1 MKSPVNAFK
10 KPALFILCY
19 FLATLCIVLSTS
31 ATRGDEKIIVVASTS
46 WTGAIAEAAGAD
58 EVRILAPFELK
69 HPPEYDYRP
78 SDISQLRFARLLVY
92 GGYEP
97 FVKKLAVAAGL
108 PRDKMIAIATSN
120 DPDNLKKQARFL
132 AEKMGTQKREAAW
145 EKAMDKAL
153 ADIQQQA
160 QKNKISRK
168 KVLVQKYQLPF
179 VKWLGFDVIGVF
191 SADELSPN
199 KVMEY
204 ARMKPD
210 MIIDNFHNPQ
220 GQPIAEITKCDYVA
234 LINFPSAN
242 ARTLIELLKENATR
256 LGVLNDHRP

>member
-10 KPALFILCY
+10 KPAFFIFCF
-19 FLATLCIVLSTS
+19 FLATLCIVRSTS
-31 ATRGDEKIIVVASTS
+31 ATRADEKIIVVASTS

-97 FVKKLAVAAGL
+97 FVKKLAIAAGFPQARL
-108 PRDKMIAIATSN
+108 IAIMTSN
-120 DPDNLKKQARFL
+120 DPGNLKKQVRL
-132 AEKMGTQKREAAW
+132 LSEKMGTQKREAAW
-145 EKAMDKAL
+145 EKDFDKVL
-153 ADIQQQA
+153 ADIQKQA

-168 KVLVQKYQLPF
+168 RVLVQKYQIPF

-191 SADELSPN
+191 NTDELSPN

-204 ARMKPD
+204 AMMKPD
-210 MIIDNFHNPQ
+210 MVIDNFHNPQ
-220 GQPIAEITKCDYVA
+220 GKPIAEIAKCDYVA
-234 LINFPSAN
+234 LINFPSPN
-242 ARTLIELLKENATR
+242 ARSLIELLKDNATR
-256 LGVLNDHRP
+256 LGGEK

>member
-1 MKSPVNAFK
+1 MNILK
-10 KPALFILCY
+10 KPAFFSLCFFLTVLWILLSA
-19 FLATLCIVLSTS
+19 FLAK
-31 ATRGDEKIIVVASTS
+31 ADDKIIVVASTS

-78 SDISQLRFARLLVY
+78 SDIAQLRSARLLVY

-108 PRDKMIAIATSN
+108 PQEKMIVIVTSN

-145 EKAMDKAL
+145 EKALNKVLDE
-153 ADIQQQA
+153 IQKQA
-160 QKNKISRK
+160 KKKKISQKR
-168 KVLVQKYQLPF
+168 VLVQKYQVPL
-179 VKWLGFDVIGVF
+179 VKWLGFDVIGAF
-191 SADELSPN
+191 NTDELSPN

-204 ARMKPD
+204 AMMKPD
-210 MIIDNFHNPQ
+210 MVIDNFHNPQ
-220 GQPIAEITKCDYVA
+220 GKPIAEIAKCDYVA
-234 LINFPSAN
+234 IINFPSAN
-242 ARTLIELLKENATR
+242 APSLIELLKENAAK
-256 LGVLNDHRP
+256 LGMKK

>member
-1 MKSPVNAFK
+1 MNPSMSIFNKSV
-10 KPALFILCY
+10 ISISC
-19 FLATLCIVLSTS
+19 FLWVVLSVLLS
-31 ATRGDEKIIVVASTS
+31 ADATKADDKIIVAASTS

-78 SDISQLRFARLLVY
+78 SDIALLRFANLLVY

-97 FVKKLAVAAGL
+97 FIEKLAVAAKM
-108 PRDKMIAIATSN
+108 PREKMMVIVTSN
-120 DPDNLKKQARFL
+120 DPDNLKKQARLL
-132 AEKMGTQKREAAW
+132 AEKMGTQKREAVW
-145 EKAMDKAL
+145 EKDLDKVL

-160 QKNKISRK
+160 QKKKISRK
-168 KVLVQKYQLPF
+168 KVLVQKYQVPF
-179 VKWLGFDVIGVF
+179 VKWLGFDIIGVF

-199 KVMEY
+199 KVMQY

-220 GQPIAEITKCDYVA
+220 GKPIAEITRCEYVA
-234 LINFPSAN
+234 LINFPSSN
-242 ARTLIELLKENATR
+242 ARTLIELLNENAAR
-256 LGVLNDHRP
+256 LGLIDHRP

>member
-1 MKSPVNAFK
+1 MTVLKKS
-10 KPALFILCY
+10 ALFSLCF
-19 FLATLCIVLSTS
+19 FLTLLWIVLLTS
-31 ATRGDEKIIVVASTS
+31 LTKAEDKIIVVASTS

-78 SDISQLRFARLLVY
+78 SDIAQLRSARLLVY

-97 FVKKLAVAAGL
+97 FVKKLAIAAGL
-108 PRDKMIAIATSN
+108 PPEKMMVIVTSN
-120 DPDNLKKQARFL
+120 DPDNLKKQARLL

-145 EKAMDKAL
+145 EKALDKAL

-160 QKNKISRK
+160 KKNKISQK
-168 KVLVQKYQLPF
+168 KVLVQKYQMPF
-179 VKWLGFDVIGVF
+179 VKWLGFDIIGVF

-210 MIIDNFHNPQ
+210 MVIDNFHNPQ
-220 GQPIAEITKCDYVA
+220 GKPIAEIAKCDYVA
-234 LINFPSAN
+234 LINFPTAN
-242 ARTLIELLKENATR
+242 ARSLIELMMENAAK
-256 LGVLNDHRP
+256 LGMKK

>member
-1 MKSPVNAFK
+1 MKAFK
-10 KPALFILCY
+10 KRAFSIFCLFPVIFCIL
-19 FLATLCIVLSTS
+19 LSTGT
-31 ATRGDEKIIVVASTS
+31 TRAADKIIVVASTS

-78 SDISQLRFARLLVY
+78 SDIARLRFARMLVY

-97 FVKKLAVAAGL
+97 FVEKLAVAAGL
-108 PRDKMIAIATSN
+108 APEKMMVIVTRN
-120 DPDNLKKQARFL
+120 DPDNLKKQARLL
-132 AEKMGTQKREAAW
+132 AEKMGTQKRETAW
-145 EKAMDKAL
+145 EKALDRVLTDMK
-153 ADIQQQA
+153 QQA
-160 QKNKISRK
+160 KKNKISQKR
-168 KVLVQKYQLPF
+168 VLVQKYQVPF
-179 VKWLGFDVIGVF
+179 VKWLGFDIIGVF

-220 GQPIAEITKCDYVA
+220 GKPIAEITKCDYVA
-234 LINFPSAN
+234 LLNFPSAD
-242 ARTLIELLKENATR
+242 ARTLIELLKQNAAR
-256 LGVLNDHRP
+256 LGMTNNHHP

>member
-1 MKSPVNAFK
+1 MNTFN
-10 KPALFILCY
+10 KPALFSLCFFLTILWI
-19 FLATLCIVLSTS
+19 LMSTS
-31 ATRGDEKIIVVASTS
+31 PTKADDKIIVVASTS

-78 SDISQLRFARLLVY
+78 SDIAQLRSARLLVY

-97 FVKKLAVAAGL
+97 FVKKLAVAAGF
-108 PRDKMIAIATSN
+108 PREKMIVIVTSN
-120 DPDNLKKQARFL
+120 DPDNLKKQARL
-132 AEKMGTQKREAAW
+132 LSEKMGTQKREAVW
-145 EKAMDKAL
+145 EKALDKAL
-153 ADIQQQA
+153 ADIQKQA
-160 QKNKISRK
+160 KRNNISRK
-168 KVLVQKYQLPF
+168 RVLVQKYQVPV

-191 SADELSPN
+191 NADELSPN

-210 MIIDNFHNPQ
+210 MVIDNFHNPQ
-220 GQPIAEITKCDYVA
+220 GKPIAEIAKCDYVA

-242 ARTLIELLKENATR
+242 VRSLIELLKENAAR
-256 LGVLNDHRP
+256 LGMKK

>member
-1 MKSPVNAFK
+1 MNALK
-10 KPALFILCY
+10 KPAFFSLCF
-19 FLATLCIVLSTS
+19 FLATLYILLSTS
-31 ATRGDEKIIVVASTS
+31 AIRADDKIIVVASTS

-78 SDISQLRFARLLVY
+78 SDIAQLRSARLLVY

-108 PRDKMIAIATSN
+108 PREKMIVIVTSN
-120 DPDNLKKQARFL
+120 DPDNLKKQARLL
-132 AEKMGTQKREAAW
+132 AEKMRTQKREASW
-145 EKAMDKAL
+145 EKALDKAL
-153 ADIQQQA
+153 ADIQEQA
-160 QKNKISRK
+160 QNNKVSRK
-168 KVLVQKYQLPF
+168 RVLVQKYQVPF

-199 KVMEY
+199 KVLEY
-204 ARMKPD
+204 AKMKPD
-210 MIIDNFHNPQ
+210 IIIDNFHNPK
-220 GQPIAEITKCDYVA
+220 GKPIAEITKCDYVA

-242 ARTLIELLKENATR
+242 ARSLIELLKENADR
-256 LGVLNDHRP
+256 LGMKK

>member
-1 MKSPVNAFK
+1 MNTFK
-10 KPALFILCY
+10 KPALFSLCF
-19 FLATLCIVLSTS
+19 FLATLYILLSTS
-31 ATRGDEKIIVVASTS
+31 ATRADDKIIVVASTS

-78 SDISQLRFARLLVY
+78 SDIAQLRSARLLVY

-97 FVKKLAVAAGL
+97 FVKKLAVTAGL
-108 PRDKMIAIATSN
+108 PREKMIVIVTSN

-132 AEKMGTQKREAAW
+132 AEKMGTQKREASW
-145 EKAMDKAL
+145 EKTLDKVL
-153 ADIQQQA
+153 ADIQRQA
-160 QKNKISRK
+160 QNNNISQKR
-168 KVLVQKYQLPF
+168 VLVQKYQVPF
-179 VKWLGFDVIGVF
+179 VKWLGFDIIGVF

-220 GQPIAEITKCDYVA
+220 GRAIAEITGCDYVA

-242 ARTLIELLKENATR
+242 ARTLIELLKDNATK
-256 LGVLNDHRP
+256 LGVKK

>member
-1 MKSPVNAFK
+1 MNILK
-10 KPALFILCY
+10 KLALFTFSFFLVVSWIL
-19 FLATLCIVLSTS
+19 LQTS
-31 ATRGDEKIIVVASTS
+31 PAKAEDKIIVVASTS

-78 SDISQLRFARLLVY
+78 SDIAQLRSARLLVY

-97 FVKKLAVAAGL
+97 FVKKLAIAAGFPQENL
-108 PRDKMIAIATSN
+108 IAIMTSN
-120 DPDNLKKQARFL
+120 DPDNLKKQARLL

-145 EKAMDKAL
+145 EKVLKKAL
-153 ADIQQQA
+153 ADIQKQA
-160 QKNKISRK
+160 KKNKISRK
-168 KVLVQKYQLPF
+168 RVLVQKYQIPF

-191 SADELSPN
+191 NTDELSPK

-204 ARMKPD
+204 AMMKPD
-210 MIIDNFHNPQ
+210 MVIDNFHNPQ
-220 GQPIAEITKCDYVA
+220 GKPIAEIAKCDYVA

-242 ARTLIELLKENATR
+242 ARSLIELLKENATR
-256 LGVLNDHRP
+256 LGMKK

>member
-1 MKSPVNAFK
+1 MTVLKKS
-10 KPALFILCY
+10 ALFSLCF
-19 FLATLCIVLSTS
+19 FLTLLWIVLPTS
-31 ATRGDEKIIVVASTS
+31 PTKAENKIIVVASTS

-78 SDISQLRFARLLVY
+78 SDIAQLRSARLLVY

-108 PRDKMIAIATSN
+108 PPEKMMVIVTSN
-120 DPDNLKKQARFL
+120 DPDNLKKQARLL

-145 EKAMDKAL
+145 EKALDKAL

-160 QKNKISRK
+160 KKNKISQKR
-168 KVLVQKYQLPF
+168 VLVQKYQVPF
-179 VKWLGFDVIGVF
+179 VKWLGFDIIGVF

-210 MIIDNFHNPQ
+210 MVIDNFHNPQ
-220 GQPIAEITKCDYVA
+220 GKPIAEIAKCDYVA
-234 LINFPSAN
+234 LINFPTAN
-242 ARTLIELLKENATR
+242 ARSLIELLTENATK
-256 LGVLNDHRP
+256 LGMKK

>member
-1 MKSPVNAFK
+1 MNVFK
-10 KPALFILCY
+10 KPVFFFFYFFPAIFCIL
-19 FLATLCIVLSTS
+19 LSTS
-31 ATRGDEKIIVVASTS
+31 MTQAVDKIIVVASTS

-78 SDISQLRFARLLVY
+78 SDIAQLRFARLLVY

-97 FVKKLAVAAGL
+97 FVKKLADAAGL
-108 PRDKMIAIATSN
+108 PREKMIVLVTSN
-120 DPDNLKKQARFL
+120 DPEHLKKQTRSL
-132 AEKMGTQKREAAW
+132 AGIMGTQKRQAAW
-145 EKAMDKAL
+145 EKAFDKAL
-153 ADIQQQA
+153 ADIQKQA
-160 QKNKISRK
+160 KIINISRK
-168 KVLVQKYQLPF
+168 KVLVQKHQIPF

-210 MIIDNFHNPQ
+210 LIIDNFHNPQ
-220 GQPIAEITKCDYVA
+220 GKPIAEIAKCDYVA
-234 LINFPSAN
+234 LINFPSV
-242 ARTLIELLKENATR
+242 RSHTLIDLVKENAAR
-256 LGVLNDHRP
+256 LGVSKE